1 MLSVSSALL
10 KVGSSGGNNMA
21 ENKRIRL
28 EPHIECYLLS
38 HAKRVLGKPASK
50 VTPADLTTL
59 ANAIIYEHK
68 LAHGAAQKI
77 PFAKIFSW
85 LTNLVPGSSKV
96 IPLNAAEPQAL
107 AAAEKP
113 ADNFDFDADLGDLY
127 EDAA

>member
-1 MLSVSSALL
+1 
-10 KVGSSGGNNMA
+10 MA

-28 EPHIECYLLS
+28 ESHIEAYLLS

-50 VTPADLTTL
+50 ITAADLTTL
-59 ANAIIYEHK
+59 ANAVIYEHK

-77 PFAKIFSW
+77 PFTKIFAW
-85 LTNLVPGSSKV
+85 LTNLVPGNSKI
-96 IPLNAAEPQAL
+96 IPLSAVEPPAL